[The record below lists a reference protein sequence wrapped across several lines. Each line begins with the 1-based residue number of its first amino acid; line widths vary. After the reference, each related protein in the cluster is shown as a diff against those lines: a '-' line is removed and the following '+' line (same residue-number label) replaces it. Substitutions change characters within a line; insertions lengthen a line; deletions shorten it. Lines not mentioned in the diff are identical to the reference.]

1 MRLSGTIARDDL
13 DPGETMAIIAGHMGI
28 ALETN
33 TTAKMAIIAGHMGI
47 ALETNTTAKHAKT
60 KPQATRTEPPAT
72 TPWAVA
78 KPINLNTYDIQGG
91 VFFHLRIT

>member
-1 MRLSGTIARDDL
+1 MRLSGTIARDDR
-13 DPGETMAIIAGHMGI
+13 DPGETMAAIAGHMGI
-28 ALETN
+28 TLETN
-33 TTAKMAIIAGHMGI
+33 TTAI
-47 ALETNTTAKHAKT
+47 HAKT
-60 KPQATRTEPPAT
+60 KPKATRTEPPAT

>member
-1 MRLSGTIARDDL
+1 MHLSGTIARDDP
-13 DPGETMAIIAGHMGI
+13 DPGETVAIIAGHMDI
-28 ALETN
+28 ALE
-33 TTAKMAIIAGHMGI
+33 A
-47 ALETNTTAKHAKT
+47 NTTAKHAKT

-91 VFFHLRIT
+91 VFFHLRIS

>member
-1 MRLSGTIARDDL
+1 MRLSGTIACDDP

-33 TTAKMAIIAGHMGI
+33 TPAT
-47 ALETNTTAKHAKT
+47 HAKT
-60 KPQATRTEPPAT
+60 KHQVTRTGLPVT
-72 TPWAVA
+72 TPWAAA
-78 KPINLNTYDIQGG
+78 KPTNLNTYDIQGG

>member
-1 MRLSGTIARDDL
+1 MRLSGTIAHDDP
-13 DPGETMAIIAGHMGI
+13 DPGETMEIIAGHMC
-28 ALETN
+28 
-33 TTAKMAIIAGHMGI
+33 I

-60 KPQATRTEPPAT
+60 KHQATRTGPTVT

>member
-1 MRLSGTIARDDL
+1 MRLSGTIARDDP
-13 DPGETMAIIAGHMGI
+13 DPSETMAIIAGHMGI

-33 TTAKMAIIAGHMGI
+33 TTV
-47 ALETNTTAKHAKT
+47 KHAKT
-60 KPQATRTEPPAT
+60 KPQATRTEPPVT

>member
-1 MRLSGTIARDDL
+1 MRLSGTIARDDP
-13 DPGETMAIIAGHMGI
+13 DPGETMAIM
-28 ALETN
+28 
-33 TTAKMAIIAGHMGI
+33 AGHMGI